1 MKAPATAITESKYAS
16 SGSPAGSVLVQEVQG
31 VSQELVSMSLADTGA
46 GSVDSVLSRAQ
57 YT

>member
-31 VSQELVSMSLADTGA
+31 VSQELVSMSLADTG
-46 GSVDSVLSRAQ
+46 GRVG
-57 YT
+57 

>member
-1 MKAPATAITESKYAS
+1 MKAPAKAITESKYAS

-31 VSQELVSMSLADTGA
+31 VSQGLVSMCLADTG
-46 GSVDSVLSRAQ
+46 GRVVDSVLSRAQ